1 MAGNS
6 VVVFDVDSLELF
18 GDFLQAKKEELET
31 LYDEL
36 GNQTEQQATNW
47 QDPQYEYLKDQVAVY
62 CTACKTQL
70 DELEESITYITGL
83 VAKLRD
89 L

>member
-1 MAGNS
+1 MGGNS
-6 VVVFDVDSLELF
+6 VVVYDVDSLEVF
-18 GDFLQAKKEELET
+18 GGFLQAKKEELET

-36 GNQTEQQATNW
+36 GAQTEQQATNW
-47 QDPQYEYLKDQVAVY
+47 QDPQYECLKDQVAVY